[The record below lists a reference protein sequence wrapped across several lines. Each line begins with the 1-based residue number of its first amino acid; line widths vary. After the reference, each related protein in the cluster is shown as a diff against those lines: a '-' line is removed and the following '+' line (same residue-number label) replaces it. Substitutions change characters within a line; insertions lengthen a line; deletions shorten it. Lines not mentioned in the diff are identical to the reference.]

1 MKKLS
6 KALVQLSS
14 NISSSSSE
22 EDESSR
28 QLDHS
33 WSTES
38 TQDGDGGVS
47 GYVRQDSRASSCV
60 QSLNAADGNC
70 DDEGVS
76 AENERQILLL
86 MLLAQVCALHDPTP
100 RTFTVHVLE
109 LYERG
114 ILDRESIGFLFDL
127 GLVPDRGHGTAQHA
141 LLTTGEV
148 EERAI
153 QVRHSLD
160 PNCLRAQEAS
170 AIRSRLQRQESSMP
184 DLDRHCT
191 TTTST
196 TTYPKAASEL
206 TAESSWNVEQ
216 HPLSLSRY
224 FREFDQIK
232 LLSSG
237 SFGSVFHATNKMD
250 GRDYAVKRII
260 FSESGYSNDAV
271 TQVIREVHCLAQC
284 DHPHVV
290 RYHTSWLEPSWV
302 TGSGKAVFSADHV
315 ASKDVQHRLL
325 TDIHRLVNDS
335 ASGSSGSDDDGGKK
349 GNEYSNRFGDTI
361 ESFVSEWSSRSSNE
375 DLQLIHWNSPDTP
388 SQEPLRSTYRY
399 QMCFFI
405 QMQLCKPTTLTDWIR
420 DNRNSTQSE
429 NDRYEAGI
437 DIFLQLAQGLEHIH
451 DAGIV
456 HRDIKPANC
465 LVGEDGHF
473 KIGDF
478 GLSKLL
484 LRAIG
489 GDSGAT
495 TSAELILAPPPSCHS
510 QQNNNWQEP
519 MTMGVGTAS
528 YCAPEQVST
537 ETYGPTA
544 DIFSL
549 GLILLELLCTFGT
562 EHERIHTFRDCRRGV
577 LPENLKQ
584 MYPEAAET
592 VLWCT
597 TVDPNERPSAKE
609 LLNSPFLRRRSE
621 MHRQQMHGLRE
632 VLAEQEAQIHKQ
644 KRELLEKDRIIQE
657 LNREM
662 ALLRCNI
669 DGKSLHEDQVRVE
682 TTGSVQALN
691 VGVVES
697 TFFSDGDY

>member
-1 MKKLS
+1 M
-6 KALVQLSS
+6 
-14 NISSSSSE
+14 SSSSSD

-28 QLDHS
+28 PLGYS
-33 WSTES
+33 WNTEGIH
-38 TQDGDGGVS
+38 DGAGGVS
-47 GYVRQDSRASSCV
+47 AYFRQDSHASSCV
-60 QSLNAADGNC
+60 QSLNADDGSC
-70 DDEGVS
+70 DDECVS

-114 ILDRESIGFLFDL
+114 ILDRESIAFLFDL
-127 GLVPDRGHGTAQHA
+127 GLVPDRGYGTTQHA
-141 LLTTGEV
+141 LLTTADV

-170 AIRSRLQRQESSMP
+170 AIRNRLQRQESSRP
-184 DLDRHCT
+184 DLDRQ
-191 TTTST
+191 ST
-196 TTYPKAASEL
+196 TASSTTYQQATAQLAAEL
-206 TAESSWNVEQ
+206 SWNVEQ

-271 TQVIREVHCLAQC
+271 TQVIREVRCLAQC

-315 ASKDVQHRLL
+315 ASKDVQRRLL
-325 TDIHRLVNDS
+325 TDIQRLVNDS
-335 ASGSSGSDDDGGKK
+335 ASCSSSSQDNDGSKK
-349 GNEYSNRFGDTI
+349 GNEHSNRFGDTI
-361 ESFVSEWSSRSSNE
+361 ESFMSEWSTNNSNE
-375 DLQLIHWNSPDTP
+375 DLQLIHWNFPDTP
-388 SQEPLRSTYRY
+388 AKEPRHSTYRY

-405 QMQLCKPTTLTDWIR
+405 QMQLCQPTTLTDWIR
-420 DNRNSTQSE
+420 DNRNSIQSE
-429 NDRYEAGI
+429 NDRYEAAI
-437 DIFLQLAQGLEHIH
+437 DVFLQLAQGLEHIH

-465 LVGEDGHF
+465 LFGEDGHF

-484 LRAIG
+484 LRTSESS
-489 GDSGAT
+489 DSTAAT
-495 TSAELILAPPPSCHS
+495 NAEFNLVPPPSCHL
-510 QQNNNWQEP
+510 QQNNNWQDP

-528 YCAPEQVST
+528 YCAPEQVNT
-537 ETYGPTA
+537 NTYGPAA

-549 GLILLELLCTFGT
+549 GLILLELVCSFGT

-577 LPENLKQ
+577 IPESLNQ
-584 MYPEAAET
+584 SYPEAAKT

-597 TVDPNERPSAKE
+597 SIDPNERPSAKE
-609 LLNSPFLRRRSE
+609 LVNTPFLRRRSK
-621 MHRQQMHGLRE
+621 MHRQEMHGLRE
-632 VLAEQEAQIHKQ
+632 ILAEQEAHIHKQ
-644 KRELLEKDRIIQE
+644 NSELLEKDRIIQE
-657 LNREM
+657 LHREM
-662 ALLRCNI
+662 AQLRCNI
-669 DGKSLHEDQVRVE
+669 DRKPIH
-682 TTGSVQALN
+682 
-691 VGVVES
+691 
-697 TFFSDGDY
+697 GD